1 MESVDAT
8 EGTHAPVRLS
18 ARRVLTGLARDPLG
32 MLERIGRESDGA
44 VVRLGLGA
52 VRPFLFTAPDHVQR
66 VLRERPEQYVRE
78 GMLWKPLRRLEGDG
92 IAGEGPIWARSRR
105 LLQPM
110 FTAKHIAGVLD
121 PMAEAI
127 AVAVKQLDR
136 NAHSGTPIDVAS
148 EMTRVVHRSL
158 IRAFFGDRISL
169 DEAER
174 LGRGISTA
182 FASLGWRILLPF
194 APDWV
199 RLPGDRAFRRAV
211 QTIDE
216 IIYPH
221 VRRARRT
228 AGGTNLLSLL
238 AGARDEHGQPLD
250 DRSVRDD
257 VVAMFVA
264 GTETTALALTW
275 VWVML
280 DAHEQVAVTL
290 QDEVDRVVGDHLPA
304 AHHVADLPYTK
315 MVLQETMRLYP
326 IGWLIPRTVTEPDVV
341 DGVRIPA
348 GATVLLSPYLTQ
360 RLPSLWER
368 PDEFDPQRFAPER
381 SERRHRFAYFPFG
394 AGVHQCLGSHFFT
407 VEAQL
412 IVASMVS
419 RYRTALIG
427 SEPTAVQAAATLRPR
442 RPVAMA
448 LRPR

>member
-1 MESVDAT
+1 MVPVDAT
-8 EGTHAPVRLS
+8 DITHGPVRLP
-18 ARRVLTGLARDPLG
+18 AHRVLTGLARDPLG
-32 MLERIGRESDGA
+32 TLERIGRDNDGA
-44 VVRLGLGA
+44 VVRLSLGA
-52 VRPFLFTAPDHVQR
+52 VRPFLFTAPDQVQR
-66 VLRERPEQYVRE
+66 VLRERPEQYTRE

-105 LLQPM
+105 LLQPV

-127 AVAVKQLDR
+127 SSAVQQLDR
-136 NAHSGTPIDVAS
+136 QARSGALIDVAV

-158 IRAFFGDRISL
+158 IRAFFGDRISP

-174 LGRGISTA
+174 LGQGISTA

-199 RLPGDRAFRRAV
+199 RLPGDGAFRRAV
-211 QTIDE
+211 RTIDE

-228 AGGTNLLSLL
+228 AGGTDLLSLL
-238 AGARDEHGQPLD
+238 AGARDERGRPLD

-275 VWVML
+275 TWVML
-280 DAHEQVAVTL
+280 DAHKQVAATL
-290 QDEVDRVVGDHLPA
+290 QDEVDRVVGDGVPA
-304 AHHVADLPYTK
+304 ARHIAALAYTK

-360 RLPSLWER
+360 RLPSMWER
-368 PDEFDPQRFAPER
+368 PDEFDPRRFAPQR

-412 IVASMVS
+412 IVASVLS
-419 RYRTALIG
+419 RYRTALVG
-427 SEPTAVQAAATLRPR
+427 SELTAVRAAATLRPR

-448 LRPR
+448 LRLR

>member
-1 MESVDAT
+1 MVSVEAT
-8 EGTHAPVRLS
+8 DGTHAPVRVS
-18 ARRVLTGLARDPLG
+18 ARRVLGGLARDPLG
-32 MLERIGRESDGA
+32 TLERIGRDNDGA
-44 VVRLGLGA
+44 VVRLDLGA

-66 VLRERPEQYVRE
+66 VLRERPEQYARE
-78 GMLWKPLRRLEGDG
+78 GMLWKPLRRLEGHG
-92 IAGEGPIWARSRR
+92 IAGEGPVWARSRR

-127 AVAVKQLDR
+127 AVAVKQLDG
-136 NAHSGTPIDVAS
+136 NAGSGAPIDVAA
-148 EMTRVVHRSL
+148 EMTHVVHRSL

-174 LGRGISTA
+174 LGQGISTA

-199 RLPGDRAFRRAV
+199 RLPGDGAFRRAV
-211 QTIDE
+211 RMIDE
-216 IIYPH
+216 VIYPH
-221 VRRARRT
+221 VRRARG
-228 AGGTNLLSLL
+228 AADGADLLSLL
-238 AGARDEHGQPLD
+238 AGARDEHGRPLD
-250 DRSVRDD
+250 DRCVRDD

-280 DAHEQVAVTL
+280 DRHKQVAAAL
-290 QDEVDRVVGDHLPA
+290 QDEVDRVVGDDVPA
-304 AHHVADLPYTK
+304 ARHLAALPYTK

-326 IGWLIPRTVTEPDVV
+326 IGWLIPRTVREPDVV

-360 RLPSLWER
+360 RLPSLWDR
-368 PDEFDPQRFAPER
+368 PDEFDPQRFAQER
-381 SERRHRFAYFPFG
+381 NERRHRFAYFPFG

-419 RYRTALIG
+419 CYRAALVG
-427 SEPTAVQAAATLRPR
+427 SAPIAVRAAATLRPK
-442 RPVAMA
+442 RPVEMV
-448 LRPR
+448 LHRR

>member
-1 MESVDAT
+1 MVSADVTD
-8 EGTHAPVRLS
+8 GTHAPVRLS
-18 ARRVLTGLARDPLG
+18 ARRMLTGLARDPLG
-32 MLERIGRESDGA
+32 TLERISRDNDGA
-44 VVRLGLGA
+44 VVRVNLGA

-66 VLRERPEQYVRE
+66 VLRERPAQYARE

-92 IAGEGPIWARSRR
+92 IAGEGPNWARSRR

-110 FTAKHIAGVLD
+110 FTAKHIAGLLD

-127 AVAVKQLDR
+127 AVAVRQLDR
-136 NAHSGTPIDVAS
+136 HANSGAPIDVAV

-174 LGRGISTA
+174 LGQGISTA
-182 FASLGWRILLPF
+182 FASLGWRVLLPF

-199 RLPGDRAFRRAV
+199 RLPGDGAFRRAV
-211 QTIDE
+211 RTIDDV
-216 IIYPH
+216 IYPH

-228 AGGTNLLSLL
+228 ADGADLLSLL
-238 AGARDEHGQPLD
+238 ASARDEHGRPLD
-250 DRSVRDD
+250 ERSVRDD

-275 VWVML
+275 VWGML
-280 DAHEQVAVTL
+280 GAHPQVAATL
-290 QDEVDRVVGDHLPA
+290 QDEVDRVVGGDVA
-304 AHHVADLPYTK
+304 SARHVSALPYTK

-326 IGWLIPRTVTEPDVV
+326 IGWLIPRTVQEPDVV
-341 DGVRIPA
+341 GGVPIPA

-360 RLPSLWER
+360 RLASQWER
-368 PDEFDPQRFAPER
+368 PDAFDPRRFAPER
-381 SERRHRFAYFPFG
+381 TQRRHRFAYFPFG

-407 VEAQL
+407 AEAQL

-419 RYRTALIG
+419 RFRTGLLG

-442 RPVAMA
+442 RPVEMT
-448 LRPR
+448 LRRR